1 MRFYWF
7 YLLGRFFKKHSKT
20 VSYFVFLILFR
31 SILPLIKIILI
42 KTQFVHFISL
52 NITILLYLQFANLDC
67 NKILTS
73 FSQLYH
79 LAISLIRLHNG
90 QEKIMANKINFIP
103 NNVKGFQST
112 NKRLKLINPLTTNGP
127 II

>member
-1 MRFYWF
+1 M
-7 YLLGRFFKKHSKT
+7 
-20 VSYFVFLILFR
+20 
-31 SILPLIKIILI
+31 

-90 QEKIMANKINFIP
+90 QEKIMANKINFIS